1 MLYEDLL
8 IEREM
13 RESYLT
19 YALSVIHDRAL
30 PDVRDGLKPSQRR
43 ILVAMNDLN
52 LRSNTKYRKCAK
64 IAGDTS
70 GNYHPHGESV
80 IYPTLVR
87 MAQPFR
93 LREPLVDGQGNFGS
107 IDGDPPAAMRYTE
120 SRMAGAAEEMLADL
134 DKDTVDLR
142 SNYDETRMEPMVL
155 PGRFPNLLVNGSEGI
170 AVGMSTSLPP
180 HNLVEILAALR
191 LLLDKPDC
199 TILDLMAHVTGPD
212 FPTGGIICGRAG
224 IHEAYT
230 TGRGKIILRARMHLE
245 EPDKGR
251 RKLVV
256 TEIPY
261 EKEKAAIIEKIADQ
275 VRDERITGLHDIR
288 DESDRD
294 GMRLVFDLK
303 KDADPIV
310 VENLLYKHSQLQS
323 TYVIRNIAL
332 MDGGPK
338 TLTLKDLLRAYR
350 DHRFE
355 VIRRRTAFLLDKA
368 ERRLHILEGLMVAI
382 QAIDEVIAIIK
393 KSKDTAAAKA
403 KIEKTFELTD
413 IQSQAIVDMR
423 LGRLTALEVHRL
435 QDEIDTLQED
445 IRGLKAILDKDSLVF
460 DIIREDLDE
469 MEARFADAR
478 RTEIGE
484 AAEDFMHED
493 LIVEENV
500 VVTVS
505 REGYVKRTPV
515 GVYRSQTRGGRGI
528 AGGKSKDG
536 DLLSHL
542 FVTSTHDT
550 LLIVTDFGRLY
561 WLKVWQL
568 PDLDRTARGRSIRTL
583 IEGIGTDEGIRA
595 ILATRDFEPGRFLL
609 FSTARG
615 KVKKTPLEAYSRP
628 RRAGIIA
635 TKLAEGDRLIGAALV
650 DKDEEILLC
659 TMNGKVVRFD
669 QKEVRPMGRNA
680 AGVKGAN
687 LRGDDRVVDLVIGS
701 EDEEL
706 LIACRQGYGKRTR
719 IGDFRITRRGSL
731 GVVGIRT
738 NERNG
743 PVVNAGNASRSQEVL
758 FSSESGMVVRT
769 PLEDISIQGRATQG
783 VRLVN
788 LKEGDTLAGM
798 ASIPRD
804 EGGEEA
810 ETAAEEPK
818 TAAKKKAAAKK
829 KPAPKK
835 KPAAKK
841 LAAKKKPVAKKKK

>member
-1 MLYEDLL
+1 MSAKKTAPVVPAENLL

-120 SRMAGAAEEMLADL
+120 SRMAGSAEEMLADL
-134 DKDTVDLR
+134 DKDTVDHR
-142 SNYDETRMEPMVL
+142 SNYDETRMEPTVL

-180 HNLVEILAALR
+180 HNLNEVLAGLR
-191 LLLDKPDC
+191 HLLDNPEC
-199 TILDLMAHVTGPD
+199 TIADLMAHIPGPD
-212 FPTGGIICGRAG
+212 FPTGGTICGRAG

-230 TGRGKIILRARMHLE
+230 TGRGKIILRAKMHLE

-275 VRDERITGLHDIR
+275 VKEERVTGLHDIR

-303 KDADPIV
+303 KDADPVV
-310 VENLLYKHSQLQS
+310 VENLLFKHSQLQS

-332 MDGGPK
+332 KDGGPK
-338 TLTLKDLLRAYR
+338 TLTLKDLLGSYR

-355 VIRRRTAFLLDKA
+355 VIRRRTAFLLGKA

-382 QAIDEVIAIIK
+382 QAIDEVVETIK
-393 KSKDTAAAKA
+393 KSKDTATAKA
-403 KIEKTFELTD
+403 KIEKAFKLSE

-423 LGRLTALEVHRL
+423 LGRLTALEVNRL
-435 QDEIDTLQED
+435 QEEISALEED
-445 IRGLKAILDKDSLVF
+445 IRELQAILDKDALVYE
-460 DIIREDLDE
+460 IIREDLDE
-469 MEARFADAR
+469 MEARFADER

-493 LIVEENV
+493 LIAEENV
-500 VVTVS
+500 VVTIS

-515 GVYRSQTRGGRGI
+515 GVYRAQTRGGRGI

-550 LLIVTDFGRLY
+550 LLIVTDLGRLY

-568 PDLDRTARGRSIRTL
+568 PDLDRTARGRSIRNL
-583 IEGIGTDEGIRA
+583 IEGIATDEKIRA
-595 ILATRDFEPGRFLL
+595 ILATRDFEPGRYLL
-609 FSTARG
+609 FSTAMG

-635 TKLAEGDRLIGAALV
+635 TKLGEDDRLIGAALV
-650 DKDEEILLC
+650 DSGEEVLLC
-659 TMNGKVVRFD
+659 TTQGQVVRFSQD
-669 QKEVRPMGRNA
+669 EVRSMGRNA
-680 AGVKGAN
+680 AGVRGAK
-687 LRGDDRVVDLVIGS
+687 LRKDDRVVDLVIGV

-706 LIACRQGYGKRTR
+706 LIACKQGYGKRTR
-719 IGDFRITRRGSL
+719 IGDFRITRRGSQ
-731 GVVGIRT
+731 GVVGIRA
-738 NERNG
+738 NDRNG
-743 PVVNAGNASRSQEVL
+743 PVVNAGNASRSKDVL
-758 FSSESGMVVRT
+758 FSSEAGMVVRT
-769 PLEDISIQGRATQG
+769 ALDAISIQGRATQG

-798 ASIPRD
+798 ASIPYGD
-804 EGGEEA
+804 EEEVA
-810 ETAAEEPK
+810 EQENESNSKEDLP
-818 TAAKKKAAAKK
+818 AKK
-829 KPAPKK
+829 KPT
-835 KPAAKK
+835 AK
-841 LAAKKKPVAKKKK
+841 